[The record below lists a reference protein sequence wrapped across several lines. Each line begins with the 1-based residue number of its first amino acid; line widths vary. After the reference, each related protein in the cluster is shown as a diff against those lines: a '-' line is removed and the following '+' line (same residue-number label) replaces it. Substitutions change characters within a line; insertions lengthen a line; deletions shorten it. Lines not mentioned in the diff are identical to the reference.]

1 MVDDSPE
8 KDLTTQIQY
17 RLIEKLSESEKRYRD
32 LVENLREIVFKCDR
46 TGKILFLNRA
56 WTKTLG
62 YSVAECNN
70 ALLISFIV
78 PGDQQTFAQ
87 MLASLEQGRSASKLL
102 QFRHQNDHT
111 LYLELYMQADSQSD
125 ISGSL
130 IDVTAREEASHL
142 LSQAKDRLEIRVAER
157 TEALEQTN
165 QELAQTLQEL
175 ESLQGQLIQ
184 AEKMSSMGQ
193 LVAGI
198 AHEINN
204 PINFIHGNLFY
215 AQQHTA
221 VLSQFIG
228 GIKTYFSSNRHIQD
242 EIKDLDIDFILSDL
256 PDIFQSMEKGTDRIT
271 KIVTSLRNFSRLDE
285 SGIKVVDIHEGLE
298 STLMIL
304 QHRFKN
310 ESGHPFI
317 AVVREYGELP
327 PISCY
332 AGQLNQVF
340 MNVVT
345 NAIDALEDSRLKP
358 APQDAQATNHCLQLK
373 TSVVDAE
380 HIEIVISDNGPG
392 IPEAVQPRIFDP
404 FFTTKSVGKGTG
416 MGLAISHQIII
427 ENHGGSLDFT
437 SSPHHGTDFR
447 IRLPI
452 QQQIPASSLS
462 AG

>member
-1 MVDDSPE
+1 M
-8 KDLTTQIQY
+8 
-17 RLIEKLSESEKRYRD
+17 
-32 LVENLREIVFKCDR
+32 ENLREIVFKCDR
-46 TGKILFLNRA
+46 SGTLIFLNQA

-62 YSVAECNN
+62 YPVSASINTP
-70 ALLISFIV
+70 LLDFIV
-78 PGDQQTFAQ
+78 PDDRDIFTGVLVNLAQQKSVSQ
-87 MLASLEQGRSASKLL
+87 LL
-102 QFRHQNDHT
+102 RFRHQSDRM
-111 LYLELYMQADSQSD
+111 LYLELYVQVDSQSEF
-125 ISGSL
+125 SGSL

-142 LSQAKDRLEIRVAER
+142 LSQSKDQLEVRVADR

-165 QELAQTLQEL
+165 QELSQALEEL

-215 AQQHTA
+215 AQRHTEA
-221 VLSQFIG
+221 LSKFIA
-228 GIKTYFSSNRHIQD
+228 
-242 EIKDLDIDFILSDL
+242 EIKEHLQSNDHFQNVMEDLDIDFILGDL

-271 KIVTSLRNFSRLDE
+271 TIVTSLRNFSRLDE

-304 QHRFKN
+304 QHRFRN

-317 AVVREYGELP
+317 AVVRDYGELP
-327 PISCY
+327 PIACY

-340 MNVVT
+340 MNILI
-345 NAIDALEDSRLKP
+345 NALDAFDESRLKQP
-358 APQDAQATNHCLQLK
+358 SQNNQNKDFCLQLK
-373 TSVVDAE
+373 TSTIDSE
-380 HIEIVISDNGPG
+380 YIEILISDNGPG
-392 IPEAVQPRIFDP
+392 IPKAIQEKIFDP

-416 MGLAISHQIII
+416 MGLAISYQIIT
-427 ENHGGSLDFT
+427 ENHGGTLDFT
-437 SSPHHGTDFR
+437 SHLQKGTDFR

-452 QQQIPASSLS
+452 QHPLH
-462 AG
+462 